1 MAMNKRFS
9 MGALAGVSVAV
20 LALAGAGAQWPA
32 AMADERAAVNQAQPG
47 ATFAPPPGA
56 PMSFADIFERVA
68 PAVVSIDVTSKVKA
82 NDQMAELARRFGMP
96 VPKAP
101 KAIPKSKRPKATP
114 PVGPAGPNAPADPD
128 SSDDSADDDAPQAMA
143 SGSGF
148 FISSDGYIVTNN
160 HVIADADTITVKLN
174 DKRELKAKVVGRDE
188 GTDLAVIKVE
198 GKDFPFVSFENR
210 AKPRVGD
217 WVIAVGNPFL
227 LGGTATAGIVSAF
240 GRDIGDS
247 FVDYLQIDAPINRG
261 NSGGPTFD
269 VYGRV
274 IGVNTA
280 IFSPSGGSVGIG
292 FAIPAE
298 LAEKI
303 TKSLMAGQPVVRGY
317 LGVSVYDVAKEVAES
332 LGIPPNRG
340 VLVGD
345 VTAGGP
351 AAKAGVQ
358 NGDIILSVNG
368 KSLANRSALTRAVA
382 MTSPGGA
389 LNIEVLRNGKTLS
402 LVAKAGVRPSE
413 TALLA
418 RRNGGEDVPE
428 GPDAPDVG
436 KPGALG
442 LAVSPITD
450 GLRRKYDLKSTVQG
464 VVITGVS
471 EDSDAARKGLRAG
484 DVVINANQRAVS
496 TPAELAAVAAD
507 AKKAGHNSVFLLVAR
522 GPQTQPVVVKLEK

>member
-56 PMSFADIFERVA
+56 PLSFADIFEKVA
-68 PAVVSIDVTSKVKA
+68 PAVVSIDVTSKAKA
-82 NDQMAELARRFGMP
+82 NEQMAELAKRFGVP
-96 VPKAP
+96 VPKPKAAP
-101 KAIPKSKRPKATP
+101 KPNRAKPVP
-114 PVGPAGPNAPADPD
+114 PGGPNAPADPD
-128 SSDDSADDDAPQAMA
+128 SSDGGADDDAPQAMA

-174 DKRELKAKVVGRDE
+174 DKRELKGKVVGRDE

-227 LGGTATAGIVSAF
+227 LGGTATAGIVSAY

-269 VYGRV
+269 IYGRV

-317 LGVSVYDVAKEVAES
+317 LGVAVYDLAKEAAES
-332 LGIPPNRG
+332 LGIPANRG

-389 LNIEVLRNGKTLS
+389 LNIEEWRNGKSLS
-402 LVAKAGVRPSE
+402 LVAKAGTRPSE

-418 RRNGGEDVPE
+418 RRNGGEDTPDGPE
-428 GPDAPDVG
+428 APDVG

-442 LAVSPITD
+442 LAVAPITD
-450 GLRRKYDLKSTVQG
+450 GARRKYDLKAGVQG
-464 VVITGVS
+464 VGVTGVAD
-471 EDSDAARKGLRAG
+471 ESDAARKGLRPG
-484 DVVINANQRAVS
+484 DVVVSANQKPVS
-496 TPAELAAVAAD
+496 TPADLAAVAVE
-507 AKKAGHNSVFLLVAR
+507 AKKAGRSTVLLFVAR
-522 GPQTQPVVVKLEK
+522 GPQTQPVVLKLEK

>member
-1 MAMNKRFS
+1 MPMNKRFS

-56 PMSFADIFERVA
+56 PLSFADIFERVA

-82 NDQMAELARRFGMP
+82 NDQMAELAKRFGVP
-96 VPKAP
+96 VPKG
-101 KAIPKSKRPKATP
+101 PKSRRAK
-114 PVGPAGPNAPADPD
+114 PASPLAPNAPADPD
-128 SSDDSADDDAPQAMA
+128 KKDDGADDDAPQAMA

-148 FISSDGYIVTNN
+148 FISPDGYIVTNN

-174 DKRELKAKVVGRDE
+174 DKRELKGKVVGRDE

-227 LGGTATAGIVSAF
+227 LGGTATAGIVSAY

-247 FVDYLQIDAPINRG
+247 FVDFLQIDAPINRG

-269 VYGRV
+269 IYGRV

-317 LGVSVYDVAKEVAES
+317 LGVAVYDVAKEVADS
-332 LGIPPNRG
+332 LGIPPNHG

-345 VTAGGP
+345 VTPGGP
-351 AAKAGVQ
+351 ASKAGVQ

-402 LVAKAGVRPSE
+402 LVAKAGTRPSE
-413 TALLA
+413 TALQA
-418 RRNGGEDVPE
+418 RLNGGEDAPDS
-428 GPDAPDVG
+428 PDAPDVG

-442 LAVSPITD
+442 LAVAPITD
-450 GLRRKYDLKSTVQG
+450 GARRKYDLKPNVQG
-464 VVITGVS
+464 VVVTAVDD
-471 EDSDAARKGLRAG
+471 DSDAGRKGLHVG
-484 DVVINANQRAVS
+484 DVVVSANQRTVS
-496 TPAELAAVAAD
+496 TPADLAAVAAD
-507 AKKAGHNSVFLLVAR
+507 AKKAGRSTVFLLVAR
-522 GPQTQPVVVKLEK
+522 GAQTQPVVLKLEK

>member
-20 LALAGAGAQWPA
+20 LAMAGAGAQWPA

-47 ATFAPPPGA
+47 ATFSPPPGA
-56 PMSFADIFERVA
+56 PISFADIFERVA

-82 NDQMAELARRFGMP
+82 NEQMAELAKRFGMP

-101 KAIPKSKRPKATP
+101 KSKPHHAKPVP
-114 PVGPAGPNAPADPD
+114 PNGSTTPADPD
-128 SSDDSADDDAPQAMA
+128 SSDDGADDDAPQAMA

-148 FISSDGYIVTNN
+148 FISPDGYIVTNN
-160 HVIADADTITVKLN
+160 HVIADADSITVKLN
-174 DKRELKAKVVGRDE
+174 DKRELKGKVVGRDE

-227 LGGTATAGIVSAF
+227 LGGTATAGIVSAY

-269 VYGRV
+269 IYGRV

-317 LGVSVYDVAKEVAES
+317 LGVAVYDLAKEAAES

-368 KSLANRSALTRAVA
+368 RSLANRSALTRAVA

-389 LNIEVLRNGKTLS
+389 LNIEVWRNGKTLS
-402 LVAKAGVRPSE
+402 LVAKAGTRPSE

-418 RRNGGEDVPE
+418 RRNGGDEAPD

-442 LAVSPITD
+442 LAVAPITD
-450 GLRRKYDLKSTVQG
+450 GARRKYDLKSNAQG
-464 VVITGVS
+464 VVVTGVD
-471 EDSDAARKGLRAG
+471 EDSDAGRKGLRPG
-484 DVVINANQRAVS
+484 DVVVSANQKPVS
-496 TPAELAAVAAD
+496 TPAELAAIAAE
-507 AKKAGHNSVFLLVAR
+507 AKKAGRPTVLLFVAR
-522 GPQTQPVVVKLEK
+522 GPQTQPVVLKLEK